1 MKAKT
6 FIASSILAASAVAS
20 SVAMAESNWSAN
32 IGVTSNYMWRGVTQT
47 GDQAAIQGG
56 IDYENPNGFYAGTWA
71 SNVTW
76 TEPEGYEL
84 DLYAGYGFDWAKTSW
99 DVGYI
104 YYAYPLTSNESPSAE
119 FPDGLSAA
127 DFGEVYLNFGW
138 EWLGLGVA
146 YTTNVT
152 GKDPVSGTDFEDGHL
167 YYFVS
172 AEFEA
177 GGVGYGAVIGKYD
190 FDVYDDLDYT
200 YGEVY
205 LSKSDFTFSIAKNDA
220 EDAAWG
226 VGTDD
231 PRVWVSWGK
240 SFDL

>member
-6 FIASSILAASAVAS
+6 LIASSILAASAVAS
-20 SVAMAESNWSAN
+20 SVAMAETNWSAN

-56 IDYENPNGFYAGTWA
+56 IDYENPNGFYAGTWM

-76 TEPEGYEL
+76 TDPEGYEL
-84 DLYAGYGFDWAKTSW
+84 DLYAGYGFETGSVSW

-104 YYAYPLTSNESPSAE
+104 YYAYPLTENDDVAGTSS
-119 FPDGLSAA
+119 A

-138 EWLGLGVA
+138 DWLGLGVA
-146 YTTNVT
+146 YTTNVA
-152 GKDPVSGTDFEDGHL
+152 GKEGGVDFPDGHL
-167 YYFVS
+167 FYFAS

-177 GGVGYGAVIGKYD
+177 GGIGYGAVIGKYD
-190 FDVYDDLDYT
+190 YKDQANPFDYT

-226 VGTDD
+226 TGTDD

>member
-6 FIASSILAASAVAS
+6 LLASSILAASAVAS

-56 IDYENPNGFYAGTWA
+56 IDYANPNGFYAGTWM

-76 TEPEGYEL
+76 TDPEGYEL
-84 DLYAGYGFDWAKTSW
+84 DLYAGYGFDVGTTSW

-104 YYAYPLTSNESPSAE
+104 YYAYPLTEN
-119 FPDGLSAA
+119 DGTLNLEDA

-138 EWLGLGVA
+138 DWLGLGVA
-146 YTTNVT
+146 YTTNVA
-152 GKDPVSGTDFEDGHL
+152 GKVDGDGADFPDGHL
-167 YYFVS
+167 YYFAS

-177 GGVGYGAVIGKYD
+177 GGIGYGLVIGKYD
-190 FDVYDDLDYT
+190 FKDEANPLDYT

-205 LSKSDFTFSIAKNDA
+205 LTKDDFTLSIAKNDA

-231 PRVWVSWGK
+231 PRVWVSWSKG
-240 SFDL
+240 FEL